1 LSASFVKR
9 DADRIRSRGAPNFEV
24 MLQKGKKRKKKKR
37 KKMKKKRKKKKK
49 FLEKLF
55 TKEQLILTR
64 IQLCGFQFFMTN
76 MLTLQLDIKA
86 SEASTCPLL

>member
-1 LSASFVKR
+1 
-9 DADRIRSRGAPNFEV
+9 
-24 MLQKGKKRKKKKR
+24 
-37 KKMKKKRKKKKK
+37 MKKKRKKKKK